1 VTVRDFAARLRVDVF
16 RDPRY
21 LNGGSCGDVQGIFDT
36 VQINVGAVM
45 KLISAHITNFRSIE
59 DSNQFEIGELTCLV
73 GKNEAGKTT
82 ILQALYGLKPFGAF
96 SYDKVRDYPRR
107 NLNRFDDRHPDGK
120 SKVIETKWALSDADI
135 KCITDK
141 FGKDA
146 LKTKEIVVS
155 KYIGDDP
162 AYWSIPSKDKAC
174 LEYLIH
180 KHALDAVEQNSL
192 SNVDTAKAAI
202 EALTALPQ
210 RSEKLEKLLA
220 ELTSFR
226 DSSFHLAMVDILSPR
241 MPKFFYTSHF
251 DRMSGE
257 ISINKIQ
264 TDIQQKTVSEADK
277 IFLDFL
283 EYAGTS
289 IDELKGAVKY
299 EELKA
304 KCEGASNEITDEI
317 FQFWSQNE
325 ALRVVIDI
333 GEGKPQDKPPF
344 NSGTIVKIRIENT
357 NHRVTVPLSE
367 RSAGFVWF
375 FSFLSQFKQ
384 LKKIT
389 GNAIILLD
397 EPGLTLHGKA
407 QSDLL
412 RYIEERLLPEHQVIF
427 TTHSPF
433 MVPAERMADVRIVE
447 DVVKHE
453 GKKTI
458 VHGTKVSSDVLSVD
472 KDTLFPLQGA
482 LGYEITQS
490 LFIGKNTLLVEG
502 PSDIL
507 YLQAFSS
514 ALKNR
519 KREGL
524 DSRWTMCPS
533 GGIDKITP
541 FASLFGSNNLNIAV
555 LCDLAVGDKNKLE
568 KLRKSQILKAGHLYT
583 AADFT
588 GKAESDIEDF
598 LHPDLFIKLLNNA
611 YDLSKENKLS
621 VKKLDEA
628 MPNTVRIVKK
638 AEAAFNVL
646 PQDVPEFDHFYP
658 SDWLIRNPAFLIDST
673 ELDDT
678 LARFEQ
684 AFKAINKVLQ

>member
-1 VTVRDFAARLRVDVF
+1 
-16 RDPRY
+16 
-21 LNGGSCGDVQGIFDT
+21 
-36 VQINVGAVM
+36 M
-45 KLISAHITNFRSIE
+45 KLIKAHIKNFRSIE
-59 DSNQFEIGELTCLV
+59 DSDRFEIGDMTCLV
-73 GKNEAGKTT
+73 GKNEAGKTA
-82 ILQALYGLKPFGAF
+82 ILQAFYGINPFASF
-96 SYDKVRDYPRR
+96 AYDKTRDYPRR
-107 NLNRFDDRHPDGK
+107 YLSRFDDRHPDGK
-120 SKVIETKWALSDADI
+120 SNVIETHWILSADDLKLIRDIYGLNALDND
-135 KCITDK
+135 
-141 FGKDA
+141 
-146 LKTKEIVVS
+146 EIIIS
-155 KYIGDDP
+155 KYIGYDNQHWNISCNDR
-162 AYWSIPSKDKAC
+162 AC
-174 LEYLIH
+174 IDHLIDEF
-180 KHALDAVEQNSL
+180 KLDEIEQNPLKSAKNAKEAISILTEL
-192 SNVDTAKAAI
+192 S
-202 EALTALPQ
+202 Q
-210 RSEKLEKLLA
+210 RSDKLEKLLS
-220 ELTSFR
+220 ELNSLK
-226 DSSFHLAMVDILSPR
+226 DASFHSDMVETLAPK

-264 TDIQQKTVSEADK
+264 VDIQQKTISGSDQ

-289 IDELKGAVKY
+289 IDELKGASKH
-299 EELKA
+299 EDLKA

-325 ALRVVIDI
+325 ALKVVIDI
-333 GEGKPQDKPPF
+333 AEGKVGDKPPF
-344 NSGTIVKIRIENT
+344 NSGTIVKIRIENI

-389 GNAIILLD
+389 GDAIILLD

-447 DVVKHE
+447 DVIKHE
-453 GKKTI
+453 GRKAT
-458 VHGTKVSSDVLSVD
+458 VLGTKVSSDALSVD

-507 YLQAFSS
+507 YLQAFS
-514 ALKNR
+514 AVLKNR

-533 GGIDKITP
+533 GGIDKISP
-541 FASLFGSNNLNIAV
+541 FASLFGANNINIAV
-555 LCDLAVGDKNKLE
+555 LCDLAAGDKSKLE
-568 KLRKSQILKAGHLYT
+568 KLRKSQILKASQLFT

-588 GKAESDIEDF
+588 GKSESDIEDF
-598 LHPDLFIKLLNNA
+598 LDPELFVKLLNNA
-611 YDLSKENKLS
+611 YSLSKPNILS
-621 VKKLDEA
+621 VAKLDAALDTE
-628 MPNTVRIVKK
+628 RIVKK
-638 AEAAFNVL
+638 AEAVFREM
-646 PQDVPEFDHFYP
+646 PPDVQEFDHFYP
-658 SDWLIRNPAFLIDST
+658 SDWLIRNPKFLVDSN
-673 ELDDT
+673 ELDKT
-678 LARFEQ
+678 LDCFEQ
-684 AFKAINKVLQ
+684 VFKTINKILE